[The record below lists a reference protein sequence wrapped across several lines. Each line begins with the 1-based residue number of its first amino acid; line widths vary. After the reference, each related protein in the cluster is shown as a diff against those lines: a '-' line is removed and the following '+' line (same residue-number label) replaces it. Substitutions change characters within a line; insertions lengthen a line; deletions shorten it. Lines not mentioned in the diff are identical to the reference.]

1 MSAGRAPCRLT
12 YIAADDAEG
21 QARLAAFTQALSQF
35 GWSEGRNLRIDTL
48 LGHCRRCSQIRGR
61 TGRARTL
68 VLLAATGMIWR
79 FHSGTAAPRLAWTY
93 NFTNFPECSQ
103 RRSRFFRPERD
114 SGICADR
121 IEQQEQAL

>member
-21 QARLAAFTQALSQF
+21 QARLAAFTQALSQL
-35 GWSEGRNLRIDTL
+35 GWSEGPNLRIDTRWATAGDVHRHAAEL
-48 LGHCRRCSQIRGR
+48 VAL
-61 TGRARTL
+61 APD

-79 FHSGTAAPRLAWTY
+79 FHSGTAVPRLAWTY

-103 RRSRFFRPERD
+103 RRSRFFRPERN